1 VWNTIQGTCVK
12 TLEGHTRYVS
22 SLALAPDGTLYSGS
36 GDDTIKMWNII
47 QGTCVKT
54 LKGHTGSVRSL
65 ALAPDGTLYS
75 GSGDKTIKVWNA
87 DGTCRETLEGH
98 ADFVC
103 ALALGSDGTLYSGS
117 SDKTIKV
124 WKADGTCVRTLTG
137 HTGSVCALVVS
148 PDGKLYSGS
157 VDNTIGVWPRGVE
170 RNLQVIPQ
178 INSPLTTL
186 EEQHQ
191 TAPRNTIKRRRT
203 GHDTS
208 SEDDVGIDTTSLS
221 PATLEKMAEVLWT
234 CAKEVRTSKNR
245 TAELEKLLTV
255 ETNRANKAEEAVR
268 EAVRQTDEARGEAA
282 RLRGEPEALQGMNQD
297 QVRAL
302 WNECNQ
308 TFRRVAEAMTAREDA
323 VSRCVVCMEASRDTL
338 LTPCNHLITCAACAE
353 NPCITEC
360 PVCRTVIEGRTRV
373 RT

>member
-1 VWNTIQGTCVK
+1 MWNTNDGECVK
-12 TLEGHTRYVS
+12 TLIGHTGCVNA
-22 SLALAPDGTLYSGS
+22 LALAPDGTLYSGS
-36 GDDTIKMWNII
+36 GDNTIKMWNTI
-47 QGTCVKT
+47 QGTCFKT
-54 LKGHTGSVRSL
+54 LEGHTNSVWSL

-75 GSGDKTIKVWNA
+75 D
-87 DGTCRETLEGH
+87 
-98 ADFVC
+98 
-103 ALALGSDGTLYSGS
+103 S
-117 SDKTIKV
+117 SDMTIKV

-157 VDNTIGVWPRGVE
+157 CDKTIKVWPRGVE

-308 TFRRVAEAMTAREDA
+308 TSRRVAEAMTAREDA
-323 VSRCVVCMEASRDTL
+323 ASRCVVCMEASRDTL